1 MRETDWTPSIVPG
14 GEDLDVCLVMNDFG
28 RRGRAWC
35 EADVEA
41 ADLETVIQDLLD
53 GQYSDPVRVV
63 SFNTGEDRA
72 RDISADS
79 PRSCAVGAIYRARGP
94 FHYPW
99 IRRAARTVPA
109 SADTTPWSEGGL
121 AIPVSRAVLLSALV
135 VWSLPARGENL
146 QNLAIAPLKASCAFI
161 SELETKADAR
171 ACISKH

>member
-63 SFNTGEDRA
+63 SFNTGEGWA
-72 RDISADS
+72 RDISADVAKEL
-79 PRSCAVGAIYRARGP
+79 RRRCDLQGAR
-94 FHYPW
+94 
-99 IRRAARTVPA
+99 
-109 SADTTPWSEGGL
+109 
-121 AIPVSRAVLLSALV
+121 
-135 VWSLPARGENL
+135 SLPLSRDSSRGTNR
-146 QNLAIAPLKASCAFI
+146 SRV
-161 SELETKADAR
+161 S
-171 ACISKH
+171 